1 MIMLQTIGTRHGLN
15 VSTTPIMAMG
25 CWQCLPLSVVQLK
38 VKHCRK
44 PHCSNGVVDTFG
56 QSQVVK
62 ATAPH
67 RNKQLM
73 VCEPKLGSVA
83 DLIVD

>member
-15 VSTTPIMAMG
+15 VSTTPIMAKG

-44 PHCSNGVVDTFG
+44 PHCSNGVVDTFRLG
-56 QSQVVK
+56 EKKSTVSYKRGMVVTPLRTTRISGLK
-62 ATAPH
+62 
-67 RNKQLM
+67 
-73 VCEPKLGSVA
+73 S
-83 DLIVD
+83 